1 MATLSALK
9 KQIAALEAQVERV
22 TKAEMGAAI
31 LKVKKLMSDFGL
43 TVEHLTGGSTQ
54 GRPAAAK
61 KIAGKKAA
69 GKKAAAKTKGS
80 KPAKYQDS
88 KSGATWSGLG
98 RVPHW
103 IAKAKN
109 RDDFLIG
116 QGAASAVAEPEVK
129 VVASKKAG
137 KKVTKKTSVATKS
150 AAPAKKVVRAAAK
163 KATATKVS
171 AKKATTKK
179 APAKKAAAKKSAPT
193 KAAKKAASAPTQAV
207 DTQATAA

>member
-61 KIAGKKAA
+61 KIASKKAA
-69 GKKAAAKTKGS
+69 GKKAAAKTKGP

-116 QGAASAVAEPEVK
+116 QSAASAVAEPEVK

-137 KKVTKKTSVATKS
+137 KKVAKKPSVATKS

-163 KATATKVS
+163 KASATK
-171 AKKATTKK
+171 ATAKK
-179 APAKKAAAKKSAPT
+179 APAKKAPAKKSAPT
-193 KAAKKAASAPTQAV
+193 KAAKKAASAPAQAV
-207 DTQATAA
+207 DTQSTAA